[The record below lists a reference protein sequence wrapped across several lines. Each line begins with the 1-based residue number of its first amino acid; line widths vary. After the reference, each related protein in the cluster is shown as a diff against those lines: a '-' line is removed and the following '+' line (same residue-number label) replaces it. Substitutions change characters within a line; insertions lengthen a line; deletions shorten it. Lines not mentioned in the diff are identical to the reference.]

1 MIQRTLA
8 SCPSFPYL
16 CPCIG
21 APSYLFDLM
30 CVHRSVSFSSVSIGM
45 CYDFICIHIDFI
57 CVNIDLDFIYAARV
71 FSTLHTCQK
80 PSQRDIHMSAVILPK
95 AVSRVPSLARI

>member
-8 SCPSFPYL
+8 SCPSFPYS
-16 CPCIG
+16 CPFID

-57 CVNIDLDFIYAARV
+57 RVYIDLNFTYAARV
-71 FSTLHTCQK
+71 LSTLHTCLVLDMGVTC
-80 PSQRDIHMSAVILPK
+80 SWFFLI
-95 AVSRVPSLARI
+95 RV